1 MIKINAIK
9 LPDAF
14 DIYKNTNGEKAEFL
28 EPVSKINIFVGSNN
42 SGKSRFMR
50 HLSMQADF
58 EIKAEELETLN
69 SIVLGKINDLIE
81 TFDSYGLLDAGN
93 ISLEALKNARL
104 FLANTL
110 NTNSDKYEELRNS
123 FTRWSK

>member
-42 SGKSRFMR
+42 SVLRKS
-50 HLSMQADF
+50 
-58 EIKAEELETLN
+58 IK
-69 SIVLGKINDLIE
+69 
-81 TFDSYGLLDAGN
+81 
-93 ISLEALKNARL
+93 
-104 FLANTL
+104 
-110 NTNSDKYEELRNS
+110 
-123 FTRWSK
+123 